1 MRAYKDKEELK
12 SEIKTSFEKYISEFD
27 SIPEPLKDKRVDGI
41 DRTPAENL
49 AYQVGWTTLLLKWEA
64 DEKRGVEL
72 KTPSELFKWNQ
83 LGELYQWFT
92 DTYAQL
98 SLQELKSQLNENIHS
113 IYAMIDSMSEEALF
127 QSHMRKWA
135 DDATKTAVWEVYKF
149 IHVNTVAPFGT
160 FRSKIRRW
168 KKAVL

>member
-1 MRAYKDKEELK
+1 MREYKDKEELK
-12 SEIKTSFEKYISEFD
+12 SEIKTNFEKYISEFD
-27 SIPEPLKDKRVDGI
+27 SIPEPLKDKRVDGV

-64 DEKRGVEL
+64 DEKRGVEV

-127 QSHMRKWA
+127 RPHMRKWA

-160 FRSKIRRW
+160 FRTKIRRW
-168 KKAVL
+168 KKALL